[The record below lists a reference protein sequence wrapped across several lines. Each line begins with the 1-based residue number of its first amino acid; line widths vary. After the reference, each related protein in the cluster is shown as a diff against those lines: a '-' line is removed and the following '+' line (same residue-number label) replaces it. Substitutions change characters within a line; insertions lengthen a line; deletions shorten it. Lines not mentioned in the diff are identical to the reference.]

1 MYELQK
7 ESRDAEIEYR
17 ESLLD
22 EALLMQEVTAALA
35 NINTSDELV

>member
-17 ESLLD
+17 EALLD
-22 EALLMQEVTAALA
+22 EGLLMQEVTAALA